1 MNETFQVVSPR
12 EFPVRLG
19 DLTFYAAGWKLSG
32 TRQYAQQG
40 GVQGAGYVTNTSC
53 RARQLVLDGKFCF
66 ADSPAEVV
74 LALDTAI
81 RERTLFAFDLRDLRF
96 FGTSLAAYT
105 ISETAAQGVLPCQ
118 LTLIAPNALSRVT
131 AETEGGST

>member
-1 MNETFQVVSPR
+1 MLFRS
-12 EFPVRLG
+12 
-19 DLTFYAAGWKLSG
+19 
-32 TRQYAQQG
+32 
-40 GVQGAGYVTNTSC
+40 
-53 RARQLVLDGKFCF
+53 
-66 ADSPAEVV
+66 
-74 LALDTAI
+74 AI

>member
-1 MNETFQVVSPR
+1 MSGTFQVVSPR
-12 EFPVRLG
+12 EFPIRLG
-19 DLTFYAAGWKLSG
+19 NLTFYAAGWKLSG

-40 GVQGAGYVTNTSC
+40 GVQGA
-53 RARQLVLDGKFCF
+53 FCF

-74 LALDTAI
+74 LALDSAI

-131 AETEGGST
+131 AETEGGNT

>member
-1 MNETFQVVSPR
+1 M
-12 EFPVRLG
+12 
-19 DLTFYAAGWKLSG
+19 
-32 TRQYAQQG
+32 
-40 GVQGAGYVTNTSC
+40 TNTSC

-74 LALDTAI
+74 LALDSAI
-81 RERTLFAFDLRDLRF
+81 RERTLFAFDLRF

>member
-1 MNETFQVVSPR
+1 M
-12 EFPVRLG
+12 
-19 DLTFYAAGWKLSG
+19 
-32 TRQYAQQG
+32 
-40 GVQGAGYVTNTSC
+40 TNTSC
-53 RARQLVLDGKFCF
+53 RVRQLVLDGKFCF

-74 LALDTAI
+74 LALDSAI

-105 ISETAAQGVLPCQ
+105 ISETAGVLPCQ

-131 AETEGGST
+131 AETEGGNT

>member
-1 MNETFQVVSPR
+1 MVSPR